1 MPCGKGPVAR
11 VYHMYRV
18 TRRGT
23 LGSFPGRAFSN
34 RTAGNIPVWVGLSSR
49 YDLAAVWVD
58 AGVGA
63 TAGVRAEVAVASAGG
78 GTGSGWIRGRRGRR
92 EESRT
97 ASRRCRT
104 GCKVVPFSRGPA
116 RGRES
121 FRVGAVGA
129 DPGRCVGRVES
140 GVPTSYP
147 LRCAPVPGAVRP
159 ERPLRGSH
167 TRGWPCADAAI
178 GRVCMEKKV

>member
-147 LRCAPVPGAVRP
+147 LRCAPVPGQSGR
-159 ERPLRGSH
+159 RGPCGVH
-167 TRGWPCADAAI
+167 TRAD
-178 GRVCMEKKV
+178 GRVPMRP